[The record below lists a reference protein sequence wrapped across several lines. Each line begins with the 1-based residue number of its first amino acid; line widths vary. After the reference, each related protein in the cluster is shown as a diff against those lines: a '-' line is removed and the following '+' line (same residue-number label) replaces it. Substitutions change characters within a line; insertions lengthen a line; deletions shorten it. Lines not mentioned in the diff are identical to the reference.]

1 MDDDAPPSRG
11 KRFFLAGFAMLCV
24 ALFGALCIW
33 QIERR
38 AWKLA
43 LIDAVDKRVH
53 AVATPAP
60 GPADWPGVSAARDQY
75 RHVTIEGRLLNDR
88 ETLVQ
93 ALTEQGL
100 GYWVL
105 TPLQTPAGYTVLI
118 NRGYVPE
125 KLADP
130 RSRASG
136 EPAGPV
142 RITGLL
148 RITEPKGRIFE
159 PNKPAQ
165 GRWFSR
171 DVAAIAKARGLGAT
185 APYFIDADATPNPG
199 GWPLGGLT
207 VISFPNNHLVYAITW
222 FCLALLSAYGAVLF
236 WREKP

>member
-60 GPADWPGVSAARDQY
+60 GPADWPGVTAARDQY
-75 RHVTIEGRLLNDR
+75 RHVAIEGRLLNDR

-159 PNKPAQ
+159 PNEPAQ

-171 DVAAIAKARGLGAT
+171 DVGAIAKARGLGAT